1 MKRILLFLFPFLLLA
16 VAASCSQIG
25 EKEIAVESVTLSQP
39 TAEMLIGETIKL
51 VATVLPGNASDKS
64 VNWAS
69 SKQSVATVTPFG
81 EVKALEVGTSTIT
94 ASCSGK
100 SATCVVTVSKGAV
113 KVVSVT
119 LDRSDCKLSVGDE
132 IVLTATVAPDNATDK
147 AVSWQSSNP
156 LVASVDQG
164 GRVKG
169 LSEGKAT
176 VTATAGGQ
184 SASCEV
190 TVSQDVIPV
199 ASVGLDRTSVTLEE
213 KQRTQLIATVS
224 PGDATDKTVTWST
237 SDPSVATVDQEGWV
251 TAVKEGSATITAK
264 AGAQSAKCSVTVQ
277 NKVIHVTSVSINKS
291 SLQLTKGQSE
301 TLTATVS
308 PSDATDK
315 TVTWSSSDATIA
327 SVTKDGKVTGL
338 KGGSVTVTAKAGEKS
353 AECSVTVTVPVE
365 DVSLDRTSVT
375 LEEKQTTT
383 LVATVSP
390 SDATDKTVSWS
401 SSDSD
406 VATVDQNGKVTAVK
420 EGVATVKAE
429 AGGKSATCSVTVSKA
444 VVPVSSISL
453 DVSRLDLVIG
463 GAATLTATVAPDDA
477 TDKTV
482 TWSSTDA
489 TVVSVDQKGKVTAL
503 KGGTATIT
511 AKAGEKTA
519 NALVDVMEV
528 TPSSV
533 EVDGEGESFDVTVIA
548 SRTYHMS
555 SKPDWITEKSVEKQ
569 VHHFEAAPN
578 DKAEERSGIIVFCD
592 DIGSCIP
599 CEVTQKGNFGLAV
612 TPEELSFE
620 LQGGEL
626 SFNVVT
632 ALNWTA
638 TSNASWCKVSPASG
652 SGKGTVKVKAEEHMA
667 EGSRHAVVTV
677 KAGDVVRTVS
687 ISQEG
692 IVPFSVSPASID
704 MGEEGGSFDVTV
716 SCSFGYHVS
725 GMPDWIT
732 QTSVAN
738 KVHTFQVSANTLN
751 ETRSG
756 VVSFCDDDGTCLSV
770 FVRQAAHV
778 PGPNEVDWT
787 KDFYHRSLFMRFTA
801 TWCGYC
807 PRMVL
812 SVKEAQK
819 QAPGKIEMVSLHGA
833 SSNLYFQAGGTLEN
847 QYDITGFPTGVMDG
861 RKRIGNSSIEA
872 TSKNILNALNQRE
885 ESYPTVSTIG
895 WTSSFSGQKLSIE
908 TYIFVKEAG
917 NYKYTVLLVE
927 DGIVGY
933 QADYD
938 QGDHQDYHHD
948 GVARVAVTN
957 ISGESFTTT
966 SSNTVQTKKF
976 SVNLPSTYKKEN
988 LRILVYVQR
997 AYGGSVTKIDSS
1009 DYDGYFVDNC
1019 ATGKAGGTMRPAVIT
1034 GADGGNEDYIDGKP
1048 INW

>member
-1 MKRILLFLFPFLLLA
+1 MKRILLFLFPLLIF
-16 VAASCSQIG
+16 AATVSCSQLG

-113 KVVSVT
+113 QVVSVS
-119 LDRSDCKLSVGDE
+119 LDRSECKLSVGDE
-132 IVLTATVAPDNATDK
+132 TVLTATVAPDNATDK

-190 TVSQDVIPV
+190 TVSQDVVPV

-224 PGDATDKTVTWST
+224 PGDATDKTVTWS
-237 SDPSVATVDQEGWV
+237 
-251 TAVKEGSATITAK
+251 
-264 AGAQSAKCSVTVQ
+264 
-277 NKVIHVTSVSINKS
+277 
-291 SLQLTKGQSE
+291 
-301 TLTATVS
+301 
-308 PSDATDK
+308 
-315 TVTWSSSDATIA
+315 SSDATVA

-353 AECSVTVTVPVE
+353 AQCSVTVTVPVE

-390 SDATDKTVSWS
+390 SDATDKTVTWS

-420 EGVATVKAE
+420 EGVATVEAE
-429 AGGKSATCSVTVSKA
+429 VGGKSATCSVTVSKA

-453 DVSRLDLVIG
+453 DVSRLDLVVG
-463 GAATLTATVAPDDA
+463 GTATLTATVAPDDA
-477 TDKTV
+477 TDKTI

-511 AKAGEKTA
+511 AKAGEKSA

-528 TPSSV
+528 TPATL
-533 EVDGEGESFDVTVIA
+533 EVDGEGESFDVTVITTR
-548 SRTYHMS
+548 SYHVS

-569 VHHFEAAPN
+569 VHHFEAVPN
-578 DKAEERSGIIVFCD
+578 DKTEERTGIIVFCD
-592 DIGSCIP
+592 DVGSCIP
-599 CEVTQKGNFGLAV
+599 CEVKQKGNFGLAV
-612 TPEELSFE
+612 TPGELTFE
-620 LQGGEL
+620 LEGGEG
-626 SFNVVT
+626 SFSVVT
-632 ALNWTA
+632 ALGWTA
-638 TSNASWCKVSPASG
+638 SSNASWCRVSPGSG
-652 SGKGTVKVKAEEHMA
+652 TGKGTVKVTVDEYRVV
-667 EGSRHAVVTV
+667 GDRNAVITV

-687 ISQEG
+687 ISQHG
-692 IVPFSVSPASID
+692 VIPFSVSPASVD
-704 MGEEGGSFDVTV
+704 LGEEGGSFEV
-716 SCSFGYHVS
+716 SVSGSYGYHVS
-725 GMPDWIT
+725 GMPEWIS
-732 QTSVAN
+732 QTSV
-738 KVHTFQVSANTLN
+738 KDRVHTFQATANSAL
-751 ETRSG
+751 EVRSG
-756 VVSFCDDDGTCLSV
+756 VVTFCDDEGTCLSV
-770 FVRQAAHV
+770 FVQQAAHV
-778 PGPNEVDWT
+778 RGPDEVDWS
-787 KDFYHRSLFMRFTA
+787 KEFYHRSLFMRFTA

-819 QAPGKIEMVSLHGA
+819 QAPGKIEMVSLHG
-833 SSNLYFQAGGTLEN
+833 SGSNLYFQAGSTLEN
-847 QYDITGFPTGVMDG
+847 TYGITGFPTGVMDG
-861 RKRIGNSSIEA
+861 RKRIGNSSIEV
-872 TSKNILNALNQRE
+872 TSANISNALKQRE
-885 ESYPTVSTIG
+885 EAYPTVSTIG

-917 NYKYTVLLVE
+917 SYKYTVLLLE

-948 GVARVAVTN
+948 GVARVAVTS
-957 ISGESFTTT
+957 ISGETFTTT
-966 SSNTVQTKKF
+966 SSNSVQTRKF
-976 SVNLPSTYKKEN
+976 SINLPSSYKKEN

-997 AYGGSVTKIDSS
+997 AYGSLSKIEAS

-1019 ATGKAGGTMRPAVIT
+1019 ASGKAGGIMRPAVISEA
-1034 GADGGNEDYIDGKP
+1034 GGGNEDFIDGKP

>member
-1 MKRILLFLFPFLLLA
+1 MKRILLFLFPLLLF
-16 VAASCSQIG
+16 AATVSCSQLG

-113 KVVSVT
+113 QVVSVS
-119 LDRSDCKLSVGDE
+119 LDRSECKLSVGDE
-132 IVLTATVAPDNATDK
+132 TVLTATVAPDNATDK

-190 TVSQDVIPV
+190 TVSQDVVPV

-251 TAVKEGSATITAK
+251 TAVKEGSATVTAK

-277 NKVIHVTSVSINKS
+277 NKVIPVTSISISKS

-315 TVTWSSSDATIA
+315 TVTWSSSDATVA

-338 KGGSVTVTAKAGEKS
+338 KGGNVTVTAKAGEKS
-353 AECSVTVTVPVE
+353 AQCSVTVTVPVE

-390 SDATDKTVSWS
+390 SDATDKTVTWS

-406 VATVDQNGKVTAVK
+406 VATVDQNGKVTAIK

-429 AGGKSATCSVTVSKA
+429 VGGKSATCSVTVSKA

-453 DVSRLDLVIG
+453 DVSRLDLVVG
-463 GAATLTATVAPDDA
+463 GTATLTATVAPDDA
-477 TDKTV
+477 TDKTI

-511 AKAGEKTA
+511 AKAGEKSA

-528 TPSSV
+528 TPATL
-533 EVDGEGESFDVTVIA
+533 EVDGEGESFDVTVITTR
-548 SRTYHMS
+548 SYHVS

-569 VHHFEAAPN
+569 VHHFEAVPN
-578 DKAEERSGIIVFCD
+578 DKTEERTGIIVFCD
-592 DIGSCIP
+592 DVGSCIP
-599 CEVTQKGNFGLAV
+599 CEVKQKGNFGLAV

-620 LQGGEL
+620 LEGGEDAF
-626 SFNVVT
+626 SVVT
-632 ALNWTA
+632 ALGWTA
-638 TSNASWCKVSPASG
+638 SSNASWCRVSPGSG
-652 SGKGTVKVKAEEHMA
+652 TGKGTVKVTVDAYRVV
-667 EGSRHAVVTV
+667 GDRNAVITV

-687 ISQEG
+687 ISQHG
-692 IVPFSVSPASID
+692 VIPFSVSPASVD
-704 MGEEGGSFDVTV
+704 LGEEGGSFEV
-716 SCSFGYHVS
+716 SVSGSYGYHVS
-725 GMPDWIT
+725 GMPEWIS
-732 QTSVAN
+732 QTSV
-738 KVHTFQVSANTLN
+738 KDRVHTFQATANSAL
-751 ETRSG
+751 EVRSG
-756 VVSFCDDDGTCLSV
+756 VVTFCDDEGTCLSV
-770 FVRQAAHV
+770 FVQQAAHV
-778 PGPNEVDWT
+778 RGPDEVDWT
-787 KDFYHRSLFMRFTA
+787 KEFYHRSLFMRFTA
-801 TWCGYC
+801 TWCGWC
-807 PRMVL
+807 PRMA
-812 SVKEAQK
+812 SAVKLAQ
-819 QAPGKIEMVSLHGA
+819 QQDPGKIEAISLHGGG
-833 SSNLYFQAGGTLEN
+833 SKLVFQAGSTLETTYGIN
-847 QYDITGFPTGVMDG
+847 GYPSGVLDG
-861 RKRIGNSSIEA
+861 RKQIANYAMETTAGYISEGLR
-872 TSKNILNALNQRE
+872 QRE
-885 ESYPTVSTIG
+885 AAYPTVSAIG

-908 TYIFVKEAG
+908 THVFIKEPG

-933 QADYD
+933 QADFEV
-938 QGDHQDYHHD
+938 GDHQDYRHD
-948 GVARVAVTN
+948 GVVRVAVTD
-957 ISGESFTTT
+957 ISGEAFST
-966 SSNTVQTKKF
+966 SSSHTVKSKAFT
-976 SVNLPSTYKKEN
+976 VNLPSSYKKEN

-997 AYGGSVTKIDSS
+997 AYGSLSKIEAS

-1019 ATGKAGGTMRPAVIT
+1019 ASGKAGGIMRPAVISEA
-1034 GADGGNEDYIDGKP
+1034 GGGNEDFIDGKP

>member
-1 MKRILLFLFPFLLLA
+1 MA
-16 VAASCSQIG
+16 TVSCSLLG

-39 TAEMLIGETIKL
+39 TAEMLIGETVRL
-51 VATVLPGNASDKS
+51 VATVLPGNASDKT

-69 SKQSVATVTPFG
+69 SKQSVATVTPMG
-81 EVKALEVGTSTIT
+81 EVTALEEGTSTIT
-94 ASCSGK
+94 ASCGGK
-100 SATCVVTVSKGAV
+100 SATCTVTVTSGGV
-113 KVVSVT
+113 QVTSVT
-119 LDRSDCKLSVGDE
+119 LDRSEISLSVGDE
-132 IVLTATVAPDNATDK
+132 VILTATVAPDNATDK
-147 AVSWQSSNP
+147 AVSWQSSDP
-156 LVASVDQG
+156 RVASVDQG

-176 VTATAGGQ
+176 ITAHAGGR

-190 TVSQDVIPV
+190 TVSQSAIPV

-213 KQRTQLIATVS
+213 KQRTRLIATVS

-277 NKVIHVTSVSINKS
+277 NKVIPVTSVIIDKS

-327 SVTKDGKVTGL
+327 SVTKDGKVTGVN
-338 KGGSVTVTAKAGEKS
+338 GGHVTVTAKAGEKS

-383 LVATVSP
+383 LIATVSP
-390 SDATDKTVSWS
+390 SDATEKTVSWS

-420 EGVATVKAE
+420 EGETTVKAE
-429 AGGKSATCSVTVSKA
+429 TGGKSATCTVTVSKA
-444 VVPVSSISL
+444 VVPVSSVSL

-463 GAATLTATVAPDDA
+463 GTATLTATVAPDDA

-482 TWSSTDA
+482 TWSSTDV
-489 TVVSVDQKGKVTAL
+489 TVVSVDQNGKVTAL

-528 TPSSV
+528 TPVALDV
-533 EVDGEGESFDVTVIA
+533 EGEGERFDVTVITTRA
-548 SRTYHMS
+548 YHIS

-578 DKAEERSGIIVFCD
+578 DRTEERSGIIVFCD
-592 DIGSCIP
+592 DVGSCIP
-599 CEVTQKGNFGLAV
+599 CEVKQKGNFGLAV

-620 LQGGEL
+620 LDGGEGA
-626 SFNVVT
+626 FEVVT
-632 ALNWTA
+632 AMDWTA
-638 TSNASWCKVSPASG
+638 ASNASWCRISPGSG
-652 SGKGTVKVKAEEHMA
+652 SGKGTVKVTVDEYRT
-667 EGSRHAVVTV
+667 EGMRHAVITV
-677 KAGDVVRTVS
+677 KGGDIVRTVS
-687 ISQEG
+687 ISQNG
-692 IVPFSVSPASID
+692 VVPFSVSPTTVNLE
-704 MGEEGGSFDVTV
+704 EEGGSFEVTV
-716 SCSFGYHVS
+716 SGSYGYHVS
-725 GMPDWIT
+725 GMPEWVS
-732 QTSVAN
+732 QTSV
-738 KVHTFQVSANTLN
+738 KDRVHTFRATANSLP
-751 ETRSG
+751 ESRSG
-756 VVSFCDDDGTCLSV
+756 VVTFCDDEGTCLSV
-770 FVRQAAHV
+770 FVQQAAHV
-778 PGPNEVDWT
+778 LGPDEVDWS

-801 TWCGYC
+801 TWCGWC
-807 PRMVL
+807 PRMA
-812 SVKEAQK
+812 SAVKLAQTEK
-819 QAPGKIEMVSLHGA
+819 PGKIEALSLHG
-833 SSNLYFQAGGTLEN
+833 SGSDLVFQAGSSLEST
-847 QYDITGFPTGVMDG
+847 YGITGYPSGVMDG
-861 RKRIGNSSIEA
+861 RKKINNYEMQTTARYISEA
-872 TSKNILNALNQRE
+872 LVQRE
-885 ESYPTVSTIG
+885 SSYPTVSAIG

-908 TYIFVKEAG
+908 THIFIKEPG
-917 NYKYTVLLVE
+917 DYKYTVLLVE

-933 QADYD
+933 QADFEN
-938 QGDHQDYHHD
+938 GDHPNYHHE
-948 GVARVAVTN
+948 GVARVAVTS
-957 ISGESFTTT
+957 ISGEAFTT
-966 SSNTVQTKKF
+966 SSRNTVKSKNF
-976 SVNLPSTYKKEN
+976 SVNLPSAYKKEN

-997 AYGGSVTKIDSS
+997 AYGSLSKIEAS
-1009 DYDGYFVDNC
+1009 DYDGFFIDNC
-1019 ATGKAGGTMRPAVIT
+1019 ASGKAGGLMRPSVISEA
-1034 GADGGNEDYIDGKP
+1034 GGGNEDYVDGKP